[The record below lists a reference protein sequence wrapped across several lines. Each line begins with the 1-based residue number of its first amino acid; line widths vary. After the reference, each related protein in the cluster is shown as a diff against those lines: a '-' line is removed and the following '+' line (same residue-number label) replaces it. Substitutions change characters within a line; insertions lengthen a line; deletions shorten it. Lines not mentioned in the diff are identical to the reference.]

1 MPYPEDLLLSDERV
15 VIHKHP
21 HWKMLLLPVVFF
33 LVIVGLG
40 GFLVAVIAGQSWE
53 LYGWIALGALGG
65 IGVVWL
71 TVVPLLRWRTT
82 HFVLTTRRVLVREGI
97 LKRSGIDIPINRINS
112 VQFRHTVIERIMGCG
127 TLIIES
133 ASDEP
138 LELDD
143 IPQVERVHSLLYY
156 DMTPRDMT
164 PRDMNPRDMTPRD
177 MNPR

>member
-1 MPYPEDLLLSDERV
+1 MAYPEDLLMSDERV
-15 VIHKHP
+15 VLHKHP
-21 HWKMLLLPVVFF
+21 HWKMLVLPVFFF
-33 LVIVGLG
+33 LAIAALC
-40 GFLVAVIAGQSWE
+40 GFLAAVVAGQTWE
-53 LYGWIALGALGG
+53 FYGWIALGVLGG

-97 LKRSGIDIPINRINS
+97 LTRTGIDIPVSRINS
-112 VQFRHTVIERIMGCG
+112 VQFRHTVLERIVGSG

-138 LELDD
+138 LEFDD

-156 DMTPRDMT
+156 DMSPRDKNSGPM
-164 PRDMNPRDMTPRD
+164 PR
-177 MNPR
+177 